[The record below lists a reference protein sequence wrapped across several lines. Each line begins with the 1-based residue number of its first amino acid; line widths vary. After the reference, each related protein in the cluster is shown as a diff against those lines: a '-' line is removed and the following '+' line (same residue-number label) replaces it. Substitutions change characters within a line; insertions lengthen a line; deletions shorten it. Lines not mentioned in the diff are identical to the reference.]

1 MYKTVNYV
9 IKTTNGYF
17 NDKKGKKI
25 SNYQPFETKLKQF
38 ANTYINK
45 SEALKDIWICE
56 LLKLNPI
63 LVKK

>member
-1 MYKTVNYV
+1 MYKTVYYV

-25 SNYQPFETKLKQF
+25 SNYKPLETKFKQF
-38 ANTYINK
+38 ANIYINR

-63 LVKK
+63 LEKK